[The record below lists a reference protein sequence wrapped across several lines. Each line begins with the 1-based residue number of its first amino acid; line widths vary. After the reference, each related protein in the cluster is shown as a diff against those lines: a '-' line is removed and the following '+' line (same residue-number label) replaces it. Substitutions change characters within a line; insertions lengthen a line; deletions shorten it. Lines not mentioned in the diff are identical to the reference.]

1 MYKQVTSAALMGVNG
16 YLVSVEVDIS
26 DGFPRF
32 DLVGLP
38 DSAVKESIERV
49 RTSIKNSG
57 YEFPYKRITVNLAP
71 ADIRK
76 EGPSYDLPI
85 GIGILACTGVVNYES
100 LKDTLIIGQLS
111 LNGNVRRVD
120 GILPIIYCAYKE
132 GYKRCIIPKENVKEG
147 AVVED
152 IDVIGV
158 NTLQEVVSYLNN
170 ELTIDS
176 YEIDIDKL
184 FKHENM
190 EYEDVDFKDIKGQEN
205 VRRALEIAAAGLH
218 NVLIIGPPG
227 AGKTMIAKRVPTI
240 LPNISFEESI
250 EITKIY
256 SVAGLM
262 KDSESL
268 ITKRP
273 FRAPHHTIS
282 NAALTGGG
290 KIPSPG
296 EISLAH
302 NGVLFLDELPEFQ
315 KHVLEVL
322 RQPLEDGEVTISR
335 VNSTLTYPA
344 NFMLVC
350 SMNPCPCGYFPDNE
364 KCSCTPPQIKRY
376 LNKISGPLLDRIDLH
391 VEAAKVD
398 YKALKS
404 TRKQESSKDIKERV
418 KIAHQIQKDRFKNTK
433 MFFNSNLSPAGVSRY
448 CSIEPS
454 AEKLIKD
461 AFTKLGLSARAYH
474 RILKVARTIAD
485 LEEVSIIKEIH
496 VAEAI
501 QYRTLDRKYW
511 NH

>member
-1 MYKQVTSAALMGVNG
+1 MYKQVTSAALIGING
-16 YLVSVEVDIS
+16 YLVNVEVDIS

-57 YEFPYKRITVNLAP
+57 YEFPYKRITVNLSP

-85 GIGILACTGVVNYES
+85 AVGILACTEKINYLS
-100 LKDTLIIGQLS
+100 LKDTLIIGELS
-111 LNGNVRRVD
+111 LNGHVRRVN
-120 GILPIIYCAYKE
+120 GILPIIYCAYQL
-132 GYKRCIIPKENVKEG
+132 GYKRCIIPKDNIKEG
-147 AVVED
+147 IVVGG

-158 NTLQEVVSYLNN
+158 ETLKEVVLYLNN
-170 ELTIDS
+170 D
-176 YEIDIDKL
+176 IDIEAPNVDINQIFKEQIDEDK
-184 FKHENM
+184 N
-190 EYEDVDFKDIKGQEN
+190 DFKDIKGQEN

-218 NVLIIGPPG
+218 NVIIIGPPG

-240 LPNISFEESI
+240 LPDISFEESI

-262 KDSESL
+262 KESKSL

-273 FRAPHHTIS
+273 FRSPHHTIS
-282 NAALTGGG
+282 NAALVGGG
-290 KIPSPG
+290 RIPKPG

-302 NGVLFLDELPEFQ
+302 NGILFLDELPEFQ
-315 KHVLEVL
+315 KNVLEVL
-322 RQPLEDGEVTISR
+322 RQPIEDGEVTISR

-350 SMNPCPCGYFPDNE
+350 SMNPCPCGFYPDNE

-391 VEAAKVD
+391 VEAARVD
-398 YKALKS
+398 YSSLKS
-404 TRKQESSKDIKERV
+404 KSKEESSKSIKKRVKLAHSIQKERYV
-418 KIAHQIQKDRFKNTK
+418 GTDA
-433 MFFNSNLSPAGVSRY
+433 FFNAHLTPNQIAKY
-448 CSIEPS
+448 CRT
-454 AEKLIKD
+454 EKEGDQLLKE
-461 AFTKLGLSARAYH
+461 AFTKLELSARAYH

-485 LEEVSIIKEIH
+485 LEESENIKEYHI
-496 VAEAI
+496 AEAI

-511 NH
+511 TH